1 MDMLDFSK
9 YPLNVF
15 DNSKCINFLIE
26 IGGDIARDITQ
37 NKESQKSVSQICSEQ
52 ICKSILSSF
61 SPTSA
66 ISRIFYATYFDYLK
80 LGFTYT
86 IQQIVTMLLSQ
97 SGGNLNAIIWRVT
110 GAFYMS
116 SRHLL
121 DHEEKSISHW
131 CSKMGTAISSA
142 FRNKSMDAFVDSIE
156 IDELI
161 SKELPYKLSRIYSL
175 ALLMNYYVSA
185 SNLSFERIKELKE
198 CTKQLIPF
206 CGSEQDKFDED
217 ILLYIIQNHKK
228 IQNFVNYML
237 EEDASNILSEFVNN
251 YCEEHGY

>member
-97 SGGNLNAIIWRVT
+97 SGGNLNAII
-110 GAFYMS
+110 
-116 SRHLL
+116 
-121 DHEEKSISHW
+121 
-131 CSKMGTAISSA
+131 
-142 FRNKSMDAFVDSIE
+142 
-156 IDELI
+156 
-161 SKELPYKLSRIYSL
+161 
-175 ALLMNYYVSA
+175 
-185 SNLSFERIKELKE
+185 
-198 CTKQLIPF
+198 
-206 CGSEQDKFDED
+206 
-217 ILLYIIQNHKK
+217 
-228 IQNFVNYML
+228 
-237 EEDASNILSEFVNN
+237 
-251 YCEEHGY
+251 